1 MPDGRG
7 LNRVRFTASLLLTM
21 SSRESSLRHTDH
33 FQRIGMIARWR
44 PVHRGHAPI
53 LRALCERASTAL
65 VGIGSSNRYNLRN
78 PFTLEETTDMI
89 RQVLA
94 GLDNY
99 TLIPVP
105 DLDDGPRWRK
115 MVTDLFG
122 SLDLFVTDNPY
133 VSSLLSGDYR
143 VIKPVELV
151 PRDERIAID
160 GTMVRRTMARGGDW
174 RDLVP
179 KGVAD
184 YITARQLD
192 ERFRREFGLQT
203 LALDANV

>member
-1 MPDGRG
+1 M
-7 LNRVRFTASLLLTM
+7 NRVPFIVPILPTM
-21 SSRESSLRHTDH
+21 PSRERNVRHTDH

-44 PVHRGHAPI
+44 PVHRGHEPV
-53 LRALCERASTAL
+53 LRALCKRASTAL
-65 VGIGSSNRYNLRN
+65 IGVGSSNRYNLRN
-78 PFTLEETTDMI
+78 PFTLDETIDMI
-89 RQVLA
+89 RLVIA
-94 GLDNY
+94 GPEDY

-115 MVTDLFG
+115 LVTDLFG

-133 VSSLLSGDYR
+133 VSSLLSKDYR
-143 VIKPVELV
+143 IIKPVELV
-151 PRDERIAID
+151 PEDKRIAIN
-160 GTMVRRTMARGGDW
+160 GTMVRRAMARGGDW

-179 KGVAD
+179 EEVAD

-203 LALDANV
+203 LALDANVP